1 MRNYIE
7 YEGRQ
12 LPLFKSDVPV
22 TFGNKGKEM
31 VIAHDTS
38 LPTVETVLAYIP
50 GRDYPV
56 ITQYAEFE
64 YCAELPECPEV
75 NTYLPGTLLCRG
87 KLSMVVSRPN
97 SGKTELLCKSAIQ
110 ACKAGNK
117 VLYLSFENTADAIY
131 RRCAMLLYDTLLPST
146 EQINQV
152 NALVHPG
159 ELVIKEVSTRIGVND
174 VCWNE
179 LDFDKYD
186 LLILDGCHGWFADG
200 GNELYRLA
208 LKYNKAI
215 LTVRTVTGT

>member
-1 MRNYIE
+1 MRTYIE

-22 TFGNKGKEM
+22 TFGTKGKEM

-56 ITQYAEFE
+56 ITPYAEYE
-64 YCAELPECPEV
+64 HCAELPECTEV
-75 NTYLPGTLLCRG
+75 NAYLPGTLLCRG

-117 VLYLSFENTADAIY
+117 VLYLSFELTAEWVY
-131 RRCAMLLYDTLLPST
+131 RRCAMLLYDTWLPST
-146 EQINQV
+146 EQMSQV
-152 NALVHPG
+152 KALVHPG
-159 ELVIKEVSTRIGVND
+159 ELVIKEISKHISVIDIEDMDIDN
-174 VCWNE
+174 
-179 LDFDKYD
+179 YD
-186 LLILDGCHGWFADG
+186 LLILDGCYGLFADG

-208 LKYNKAI
+208 LKHNKAI
-215 LTVRTVTGT
+215 LTVRTATGT

>member
-1 MRNYIE
+1 MPI
-7 YEGRQ
+7 
-12 LPLFKSDVPV
+12 FTSDVPV

-56 ITQYAEFE
+56 ITQYAEYE
-64 YCAELPECPEV
+64 HCAELPECPEV
-75 NTYLPGTLLCRG
+75 NAYLPGTLLCRG

-110 ACKAGNK
+110 ACKSGNK
-117 VLYLSFENTADAIY
+117 VLYLSFELTADSVY
-131 RRCAMLLYDTLLPST
+131 RRCAMLLYDTWLPST
-146 EQINQV
+146 EQMNQV

-159 ELVIKEVSTRIGVND
+159 ELVIKEISKPISVND
-174 VCWNE
+174 IGNM
-179 LDFDKYD
+179 DIGKYD
-186 LLILDGCHGWFADG
+186 LLILDGCYSWFDEG

-208 LKYNKAI
+208 LKHNKAI
-215 LTVRTVTGT
+215 LTARTVSGP

>member
-1 MRNYIE
+1 MRTYIE

-12 LPLFKSDVPV
+12 LPIFRSDVPV

-38 LPTVETVLAYIP
+38 LPTVEPVLAYIP

-64 YCAELPECPEV
+64 HCAELPECPEV

-117 VLYLSFENTADAIY
+117 VLFLSFELTADSVY

-146 EQINQV
+146 EQMNQV
-152 NALVHPG
+152 KSLVHPG
-159 ELVIKEVSTRIGVND
+159 ELVIKEISKPISGND
-174 VCWNE
+174 IENM
-179 LDFDKYD
+179 DIDKYD
-186 LLILDGCHGWFADG
+186 LLVLDGCYSWFDEG
-200 GNELYRLA
+200 GNEMYCLA
-208 LKYNKAI
+208 LKHNKAI
-215 LTVRTVTGT
+215 LTARTVSRP

>member
-1 MRNYIE
+1 MRTYIE

-12 LPLFKSDVPV
+12 LPIFKSDVPV

-56 ITQYAEFE
+56 ITQYAEYE
-64 YCAELPECPEV
+64 HCAELPECPEV

-87 KLSMVVSRPN
+87 KLSMVLSRPN

-117 VLYLSFENTADAIY
+117 VLYFSFELTAVSVY
-131 RRCAMLLYDTLLPST
+131 NRCAMLLYDTRLPST
-146 EQINQV
+146 EQMSQV
-152 NALVHPG
+152 KTLIQPG
-159 ELVIKEVSTRIGVND
+159 ELAIKEMSRHNGVIDIENM
-174 VCWNE
+174 E
-179 LDFDKYD
+179 IDKYD
-186 LLILDGCHGWFADG
+186 LLILDGCYGWLGDG

-208 LKYNKAI
+208 LKHNKAI
-215 LTVRTVTGT
+215 LTVRTVSGP